1 MTRTHYKGME
11 DQLSALGSVLNCAV
25 LWNSVHTNRA
35 LEQIRAQGHPVR
47 DEDVQRLSAFIR
59 THIGIEGRCAFH
71 LPDLGGTHRTL
82 RNPDARDDERAGVA
96 QWLRPHW
103 SPRFRSYPSCARN
116 NVRRSSPLLHPRSD
130 PRVSRSNR
138 RRRTSSPTSCSRSR
152 HAARRVGRGGG
163 IHSVT
168 DPTGPPVAPLS
179 RTTIR

>member
-103 SPRFRSYPSCARN
+103 SSTSTEEDRLGMPKSKRHKPNGVDRSAGKPAVTVTVSWNWLAGAGPR
-116 NVRRSSPLLHPRSD
+116 
-130 PRVSRSNR
+130 
-138 RRRTSSPTSCSRSR
+138 
-152 HAARRVGRGGG
+152 
-163 IHSVT
+163 
-168 DPTGPPVAPLS
+168 
-179 RTTIR
+179 